1 MKNHYLCICNYYFL
15 LCKKSCFCLFLT
27 KLKKNFI
34 FFLPIDVGIIF
45 NKIISSRNFHL
56 RFINKI
62 CILQNISVKNV
73 DMSFS
78 SWPSNQMCINSIK
91 KKLP

>member
-1 MKNHYLCICNYYFL
+1 MLI
-15 LCKKSCFCLFLT
+15 LT
-27 KLKKNFI
+27 
-34 FFLPIDVGIIF
+34 F
-45 NKIISSRNFHL
+45 NKVISSRNFHL

-73 DMSFS
+73 DVSFS

-91 KKLP
+91 KNYHKRIKELLEIKFEEQFSEI

>member
-1 MKNHYLCICNYYFL
+1 MLI
-15 LCKKSCFCLFLT
+15 LT
-27 KLKKNFI
+27 
-34 FFLPIDVGIIF
+34 F
-45 NKIISSRNFHL
+45 NKVISSRNFHL

-62 CILQNISVKNV
+62 CILQNYIYISVKNV

-91 KKLP
+91 KNYHKRIKELLEIKFEEQFSEI